1 MDPFDDTEDTG
12 FAESEATIDALTL
25 LREDHQE
32 TMALFEGYERAV
44 SAAQDDRRQELAQRI
59 CELLTAHAQIEEE
72 IFYPAVRAAIVE
84 QDLLDDAEV
93 EHATTKDLIE
103 QIQSMDVDEAL
114 YDAKV
119 RVLGEYVRH
128 HVGIEE
134 DELFGLVEL
143 ADIDLDRLGDELAA
157 RRRELLGS
165 DTEIA
170 G

>member
-44 SAAQDDRRQELAQRI
+44 SAAQDDRRQELARRI
-59 CELLTAHAQIEEE
+59 CELLTTHAQIEEE

-165 DTEIA
+165 DIEIA

>member
-1 MDPFDDTEDTG
+1 MDPLDDTDDPG
-12 FAESEATIDALTL
+12 FYESDATLDALSL

-32 TMALFEGYERAV
+32 AMALFEGFDRAA
-44 SAAQDDRRQELAQRI
+44 SASQDDRRHELAQRI

-72 IFYPAVRAAIVE
+72 IFYPAVRAAITE
-84 QDLLDDAEV
+84 HDLLDDAEV
-93 EHATTKDLIE
+93 EHATMKELVE
-103 QIQSMDVDEAL
+103 QIRAMDVGEAL
-114 YDAKV
+114 FDAKV
-119 RVLGEYVRH
+119 RVLAEYVRH

-143 ADIDLDRLGDELAA
+143 TDMDLDRLGEELAA

-165 DTEIA
+165 DIEIA

>member
-1 MDPFDDTEDTG
+1 MDPLDDMEDPGFDEPE
-12 FAESEATIDALTL
+12 AEIDALTL

-32 TMALFEGYERAV
+32 VLALIESFERA
-44 SAAQDDRRQELAQRI
+44 SGGDRRQELAHRI

-72 IFYPAVRAAIVE
+72 IFYPAVRAAILE

-93 EHATTKDLIE
+93 EHAVTKGLVEEIR
-103 QIQSMDVDEAL
+103 SMDVGEAL

-119 RVLGEYVRH
+119 RVLGELVRH

-134 DELFGLVEL
+134 DELFGLVEI
-143 ADIDLDRLGDELAA
+143 ADVDLDRLGNELVA

-165 DTEIA
+165 DIETA